1 MSRGGD
7 GGVSPGG
14 WRVERIEGSA
24 AALHGRDPA
33 GGREVWVH
41 RPSGPAVVLG
51 STQPESVVDRSAAA
65 AAGVEVVRRRSGGG
79 AVLVEPGGVVWV
91 DVVIPPGD
99 PRWDDDVARASHW
112 VGDAWARA
120 LEAVGVGD
128 PVVHRGR
135 LAETP
140 WSSLVCF
147 AGLGP
152 GEVRVGDAK
161 VVGLAQRRTRAGA
174 RFQTAALLRWEPER
188 LLGLLA
194 LDPDEAAAAVADVR
208 PRAAALA
215 VAEDVV
221 VDALL
226 AALATT

>member
-1 MSRGGD
+1 MRAG
-7 GGVSPGG
+7 GG
-14 WRVERIEGSA
+14 WRVDRIEGSA
-24 AALHGRDPA
+24 RELHGRDPS

-41 RPSGPAVVLG
+41 RPTGPALVLG
-51 STQPESVVDRSAAA
+51 STQSDAVVDHRAAE

-99 PRWDDDVARASHW
+99 PRWDDDVARATHW

-120 LEAVGVGD
+120 LVAVGVGD

-135 LAETP
+135 LVTTP

-147 AGLGP
+147 AGLGA

-194 LDPDEAAAAVADVR
+194 LDPPERAAAAADVR
-208 PRAAALA
+208 GRAAALPVDGGA
-215 VAEDVV
+215 L
-221 VDALL
+221 VDALV
-226 AALATT
+226 AALATV

>member
-1 MSRGGD
+1 MSRG
-7 GGVSPGG
+7 GG
-14 WRVERIEGSA
+14 WRVERIEGTA
-24 AALHGRDPA
+24 EELHGRDPA

-41 RPSGPAVVLG
+41 RATRPAVVLG
-51 STQPESVVDRSAAA
+51 STQSDAVVDHAAAA
-65 AAGVEVVRRRSGGG
+65 AAGVDVVRRRSGGG

-99 PRWDDDVARASHW
+99 PRWDDDVARATHW

-120 LEAVGVGD
+120 LVSVGVGD

-135 LAETP
+135 LITTP

-147 AGLGP
+147 AGLGA
-152 GEVRVGDAK
+152 GEVRVGEAK

-174 RFQTAALLRWEPER
+174 RFQTAALLRWEPDR

-194 LDPDEAAAAVADVR
+194 LDPAARVAAAADVR
-208 PRAAALA
+208 DRAAALP
-215 VAEDVV
+215 VAEDVL

-226 AALATT
+226 DALATA